1 MRVVVEYARKAHE
14 GNMADVKVREHYEM
28 VKRE

>member
-1 MRVVVEYARKAHE
+1 MRVVVDYARKAHE
-14 GNMADVKVREHYEM
+14 GNKADVKVREHYEM